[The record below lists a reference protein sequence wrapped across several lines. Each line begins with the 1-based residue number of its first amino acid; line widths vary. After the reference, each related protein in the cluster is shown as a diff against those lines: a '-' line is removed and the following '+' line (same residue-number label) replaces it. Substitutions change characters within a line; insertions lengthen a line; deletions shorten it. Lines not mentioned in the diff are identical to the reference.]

1 MKYNQKEI
9 KKNIGGN
16 NSVLLKNDSDIYQK
30 KASKD
35 FDNQDKIKN
44 FN

>member
-1 MKYNQKEI
+1 MKYNQRES

-35 FDNQDKIKN
+35 FDN
-44 FN
+44 